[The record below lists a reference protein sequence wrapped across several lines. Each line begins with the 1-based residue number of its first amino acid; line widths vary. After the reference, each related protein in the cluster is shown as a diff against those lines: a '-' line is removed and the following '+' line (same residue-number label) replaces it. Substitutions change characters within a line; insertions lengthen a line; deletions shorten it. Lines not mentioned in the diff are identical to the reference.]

1 MNKKKTHTEPPEHAA
16 TSETA
21 VTDQA
26 VIPEAEPPE
35 HAATSETAVTDQSII
50 PETEP
55 LGHDIP
61 NCPPENAMQ
70 GDKTP
75 EVVAWWF
82 MHHPA
87 KAALKYA
94 GRKFQHPT
102 DHE

>member
-1 MNKKKTHTEPPEHAA
+1 MNKKKTHTEPPERAA
-16 TSETA
+16 MPEPP
-21 VTDQA
+21 VTEKA
-26 VIPEAEPPE
+26 VIPETVMPRY
-35 HAATSETAVTDQSII
+35 
-50 PETEP
+50 
-55 LGHDIP
+55 DIP

-82 MHHPA
+82 KHHPA